1 MFSNG
6 SSLLSLGSG
15 DKNFDFDFFT
25 SDEMSKPKSNLVF
38 YIFPAHSFLDRRIN
52 SEHVHGR
59 GFHNGAEREVPAHEG
74 NTDLNEIGKHY
85 QTSI

>member
-1 MFSNG
+1 MVVAFSPWAVG
-6 SSLLSLGSG
+6 IKTSILTSSLLMRCPNPNPTWYL
-15 DKNFDFDFFT
+15 
-25 SDEMSKPKSNLVF
+25 
-38 YIFPAHSFLDRRIN
+38 IFILAHSFLDRRIN

-74 NTDLNEIGKHY
+74 NTDLNEIGKNY